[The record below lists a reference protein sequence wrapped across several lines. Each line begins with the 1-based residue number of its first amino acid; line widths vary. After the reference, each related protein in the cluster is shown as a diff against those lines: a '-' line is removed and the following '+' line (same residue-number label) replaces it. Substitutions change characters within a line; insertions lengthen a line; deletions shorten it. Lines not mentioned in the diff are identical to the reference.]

1 MRALLPPASVYGV
14 HLRCCFQK
22 MWLVSR
28 MFLVRMEYVGLKY
41 VATLSEVI
49 FAQVVQFCFHPDT
62 LYASRVLS
70 KQCLHR
76 LPYLPD
82 TYYTAARWRE
92 PGLPTP
98 GRQEALRQT
107 GSDGSRAAGSKA
119 GDV

>member
-1 MRALLPPASVYGV
+1 
-14 HLRCCFQK
+14 
-22 MWLVSR
+22 
-28 MFLVRMEYVGLKY
+28 MFLVRVEYVGLKY

-70 KQCLHR
+70 KQCLPSLHR
-76 LPYLPD
+76 G

-92 PGLPTP
+92 PGLATP
-98 GRQEALRQT
+98 ERQEALRQT
-107 GSDGSRAAGSKA
+107 WSEGSRATGRKA

>member
-1 MRALLPPASVYGV
+1 
-14 HLRCCFQK
+14 

-28 MFLVRMEYVGLKY
+28 MFLVRVEYVGLKY

-92 PGLPTP
+92 PGLPIP